1 MTIAHLLLLAGAI
14 VLIGAGSPVVSAA
27 VYRRRVD
34 CRRPAKRD
42 TVGRRVVNYP
52 VLALLLLLVGCGL
65 TTYSSLPSPAVYS
78 APEYEASIR
87 RLLSAEESARE
98 TQQQSGTELLDYRA
112 CYRLLNAVPTD
123 AFSPTDADGTRL
135 YLTPRERD
143 CAARVLR

>member
-52 VLALLLLLVGCGL
+52 VLLLLVGCGP

-78 APEYEASIR
+78 VPEYEASIR

-123 AFSPTDADGTRL
+123 AISPTDADGTRP

>member
-1 MTIAHLLLLAGAI
+1 
-14 VLIGAGSPVVSAA
+14 
-27 VYRRRVD
+27 
-34 CRRPAKRD
+34 
-42 TVGRRVVNYP
+42 
-52 VLALLLLLVGCGL
+52 
-65 TTYSSLPSPAVYS
+65 VYS

-123 AFSPTDADGTRL
+123 AISPTDADGTRP